1 MALMGPL
8 TAMAVLLGDLIL
20 FLLETTMEV
29 LVVLQ
34 HLMVVVALTVLEMDT
49 PVPLEEGEMVV
60 PEVDQ
65 EVGLLRVLVV
75 ATPVLES
82 LEVGV
87 ELEVEEDLGGEVVQ
101 VEEVELVVEEELRAE
116 VVPVG
121 GVVLLVQLM
130 AIVGQALVAPQG
142 E

>member
-101 VEEVELVVEEELRAE
+101 VEEVELVVEEELQAE

>member
-34 HLMVVVALTVLEMDT
+34 HSMVVVALTVLEMDT
-49 PVPLEEGEMVV
+49 PVPLEEEEMVV

-87 ELEVEEDLGGEVVQ
+87 ELEVEEDLEGEVVQ
-101 VEEVELVVEEELRAE
+101 VEEVELAVEEELQAE
-116 VVPVG
+116 VVPLG

>member
-1 MALMGPL
+1 
-8 TAMAVLLGDLIL
+8 
-20 FLLETTMEV
+20 
-29 LVVLQ
+29 
-34 HLMVVVALTVLEMDT
+34 
-49 PVPLEEGEMVV
+49 
-60 PEVDQ
+60 
-65 EVGLLRVLVV
+65 VGLLRVLVV

-101 VEEVELVVEEELRAE
+101 VEEVELVVEEELQAE

>member
-8 TAMAVLLGDLIL
+8 TAMAVLLGDSIL

-65 EVGLLRVLVV
+65 EVGLLEVPVV

-101 VEEVELVVEEELRAE
+101 VEEVELVVEEELQAE